1 MTQCFTSA
9 EAADRLRICKETL
22 LRMVRVEGVPH
33 RRVGRKVLFTESDLA
48 AILESKSMR
57 GEVNPFARKPKTT
70 VSENTNNEQQPTNQS
85 DGGSAVANAIADTCG
100 QP

>member
-1 MTQCFTSA
+1 
-9 EAADRLRICKETL
+9 
-22 LRMVRVEGVPH
+22 MVRVEGVPH

-70 VSENTNNEQQPTNQS
+70 VSENTNNEQCTDSN
-85 DGGSAVANAIADTCG
+85 GSSAATC
-100 QP
+100 

>member
-22 LRMVRVEGVPH
+22 LRMVRVEGFSH

-57 GEVNPFARKPKTT
+57 GEVNPFRRQPKQV
-70 VSENTNNEQQPTNQS
+70 VSENTTNEQCTDSN
-85 DGGSAVANAIADTCG
+85 GSGAAIC
-100 QP
+100 

>member
-9 EAADRLRICKETL
+9 EAADRLRICRETL
-22 LRMVRVEGVPH
+22 LRMVRLDGAPH

-70 VSENTNNEQQPTNQS
+70 VSENTNNEQCTDSN
-85 DGGSAVANAIADTCG
+85 GSGPAIG
-100 QP
+100 

>member
-1 MTQCFTSA
+1 
-9 EAADRLRICKETL
+9 LRICKETL

-70 VSENTNNEQQPTNQS
+70 VSENTNNEQCTDSN
-85 DGGSAVANAIADTCG
+85 GSGAATC
-100 QP
+100 

>member
-70 VSENTNNEQQPTNQS
+70 VSENTNNEQCTDSN
-85 DGGSAVANAIADTCG
+85 GSGAATC
-100 QP
+100 